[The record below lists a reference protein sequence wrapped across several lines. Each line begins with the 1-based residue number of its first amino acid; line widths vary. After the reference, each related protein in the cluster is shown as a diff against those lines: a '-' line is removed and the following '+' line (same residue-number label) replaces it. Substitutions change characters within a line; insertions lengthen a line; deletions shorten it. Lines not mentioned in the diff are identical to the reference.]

1 MLGAKESRG
10 PGRFQNE
17 HDNAPRA
24 GGPDLAPDHGCA
36 WWIAAG
42 EGQPQCNRRLRGPWR
57 TQRLPVIASGHYK
70 VPPGTPRNEPGTAG
84 RQGGLS
90 GEPRGEDDLFERHV
104 ARVIVKPQALE
115 VCVIPTCEASDLETV
130 HGDEHF

>member
-1 MLGAKESRG
+1 MQQASSRALEN
-10 PGRFQNE
+10 P
-17 HDNAPRA
+17 A
-24 GGPDLAPDHGCA
+24 
-36 WWIAAG
+36 
-42 EGQPQCNRRLRGPWR
+42 
-57 TQRLPVIASGHYK
+57 IASYRFRALK

-115 VCVIPTCEASDLETV
+115 VCLIPTCEASDLETV